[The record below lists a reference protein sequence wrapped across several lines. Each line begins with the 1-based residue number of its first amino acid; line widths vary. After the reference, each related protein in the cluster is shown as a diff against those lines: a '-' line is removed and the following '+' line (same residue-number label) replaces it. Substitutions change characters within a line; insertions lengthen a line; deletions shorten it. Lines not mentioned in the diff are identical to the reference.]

1 MEVVLPARIPANEVT
16 APRKRRRRDVHAPSG
31 KAVRALLLRFIMK
44 TRASFWRQAVLS
56 IGLSAAVP
64 AFAQGTL
71 TRAPTLPDMVVT
83 AARVEQPLSDLVAD
97 VSILDREAIERSGAL
112 AVPDLLARLPG
123 VEFARNGG
131 PGSSGSVFIRGA
143 ESRFTAV
150 YLDGVRVDSQSTG
163 GAVWEQIP
171 LSQIDRIE
179 VLRGPAAA
187 VYGSDALAGVIQLF
201 TRKGEAGFSPYAG
214 AGVGSHGTRRL
225 EAGFSGAQ
233 GAIDYSLGLST
244 ERSDGYNSRPV
255 AGQNPDRDGHERDS
269 ANVRLGL
276 KLDGGHRIEAT
287 LLGSRL
293 ESQYDSGMANDDR
306 NFHRLQT
313 GGLTWQARWSDL
325 YSTRVQVSESHSRY
339 VTRPNYYETRTELRN
354 FLFQNEWRTGGHTA
368 TAALERREDALH
380 NPATAFVADLR
391 RDRSQDAIALGWGYR
406 AGMHTLQANLRHDDD
421 SEFGGKG
428 TGSLAYGMGFAPGW
442 RATAS
447 VGTAF
452 RAPTLYQ
459 RFSEYG
465 VATLQPESS
474 RNVELGVRYER
485 DGRQLGVIA
494 YRNRVRDL
502 ITFAGAGPC
511 ASAFGCYANTARAA
525 YEGVTFTGGL
535 RLGDVNLQASLDLQD
550 PRDLD
555 TGRRLARRARE
566 HAALAADWR
575 VGGWLLGSEV
585 LLSGMRYDNA
595 ANTTRLDGYGVV
607 NLSASKAL
615 ARDWTLQARVDNLG
629 DKDYML
635 ANTYATAGRT
645 FFVSV
650 KWAPQR

>member
-1 MEVVLPARIPANEVT
+1 MSIRVSPWPPA
-16 APRKRRRRDVHAPSG
+16 
-31 KAVRALLLRFIMK
+31 AL
-44 TRASFWRQAVLS
+44 ALS
-56 IGLSAAVP
+56 LSAAVS
-64 AFAQGTL
+64 AFAQSPAPVTL
-71 TRAPTLPDMVVT
+71 APTVVT
-83 AARVEQPLSDLVAD
+83 ATRIEQPLSDLVAD

-131 PGSSGSVFIRGA
+131 PGNSTSVFIRGA
-143 ESRFTAV
+143 EARFTAV
-150 YLDGVRVDSQSTG
+150 YVDGVRVDSQSTG
-163 GAVWEQIP
+163 GALWEQIP
-171 LSQIDRIE
+171 LAQIERIE

-201 TRKGEAGFSPYAG
+201 TRKGEGGFAPH
-214 AGVGSHGTRRL
+214 AGVGVGTHGTVHVQT
-225 EAGFSGAQ
+225 GFSGSH
-233 GAIDYSLGLST
+233 GALDYSLGLAD
-244 ERSDGYNSRPV
+244 ERSEGFNSRPV
-255 AGQNPDRDGHERDS
+255 AGQNPDKDGYERSS
-269 ANVRLGL
+269 ANARLGL
-276 KLDGGHRIEAT
+276 QLADGHRIEAT
-287 LLGSRL
+287 ALRSDLQ
-293 ESQYDSGMANDDR
+293 SQYDSGLASDDR

-313 GGLTWQARWSDL
+313 LGLNWQARWSEV
-325 YSTRVQVSESHSRY
+325 YSTRLQLTESHSRY
-339 VTRPNYYETRTELRN
+339 VSRPNYYETRTTLRN
-354 FLFQNEWRTGGHTA
+354 LLLQNEWRLGGHTLL
-368 TAALERREDALH
+368 AALERRDDQLH
-380 NPATAFVADLR
+380 NPATAFATDLR
-391 RDRSQDAIALGWGYR
+391 RDRAQNGVALGWGYR

-428 TGSLAYGMGFAPGW
+428 TGSLAYGLGFAPGW

-465 VATLQPESS
+465 VASLRPESS
-474 RNVELGVRYER
+474 RNLELGMRYER
-485 DGRQLGVIA
+485 GGRQLGLVA
-494 YRNRVRDL
+494 YRSRVRDL

-511 ASAFGCYANTARAA
+511 LSAFGCYANTARAA
-525 YEGVTFTGGL
+525 YEGVTLTGGL

-566 HAALAADWR
+566 HAMLSADWR
-575 VGGWLLGSEV
+575 VQGWLLGAEA

-595 ANTTRLDGYGVV
+595 ANSVRLDGYGVI
-607 NLSASKAL
+607 NLSASTRL
-615 ARDWTLQARVDNLG
+615 SRDWTLNARIDNLG
-629 DKDYML
+629 DKDYAL

-645 FFVSV
+645 LFVAL